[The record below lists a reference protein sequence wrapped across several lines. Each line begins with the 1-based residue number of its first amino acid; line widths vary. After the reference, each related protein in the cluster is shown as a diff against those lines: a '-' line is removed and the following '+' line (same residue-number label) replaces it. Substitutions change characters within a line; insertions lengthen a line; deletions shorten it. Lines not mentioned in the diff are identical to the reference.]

1 LCVCWPAHVRSG
13 TDGRMTEGFLREGRE
28 NVDANRDVS
37 LTSVFME
44 GPELL
49 LRPGPSWLAYFSGR

>member
-44 GPELL
+44 GPEL
-49 LRPGPSWLAYFSGR
+49 